1 MSDPSLFASPLVRQA
16 ARNLHTVE
24 WLSENDTWR
33 STWFCR
39 WYFWH
44 TRRMMAMTP
53 DEAAAWLPALA
64 FAVSCEKD
72 DSVLTEFARQPLPEP
87 LPPEALPWRD
97 ALIQVWEQY
106 PAATIRKE
114 TIRLAALVC
123 LDRRAERLPEWLR
136 EARRALD
143 LVWYSRHF
151 RLAALAGWRPRPGDG
166 PPHRDKTGTAEA
178 WVRFWEKLYQHPG
191 SQPDGL
197 FAATAL
203 LHLASIRPLPD
214 AGTGNRPAPC
224 AVPAQLLPPHSGMRQ
239 PENPGCPAL
248 MLSSTHEQNARDLGF
263 RAASPLPKVSAT
275 GTGLHR

>member
-1 MSDPSLFASPLVRQA
+1 MSDPSLSPLVRQA
-16 ARNLHTVE
+16 ARNLRTVE
-24 WLSENDTWR
+24 WLSENNTW
-33 STWFCR
+33 SSDLSYR
-39 WYFWH
+39 WDFWRI
-44 TRRMMAMTP
+44 RRMMVRTP

-64 FAVSCEKD
+64 FAVSREND
-72 DSVLTEFARQPLPEP
+72 PYILVELARQPLPEP

-97 ALIQVWEQY
+97 RLIRNWEQR
-106 PAATIRKE
+106 PVPTEEEKS
-114 TIRLAALVC
+114 IRLFALVR

-136 EARRALD
+136 EARRAPD
-143 LVWYSRHF
+143 LGWCARHL
-151 RLAALAGWRPRPGDG
+151 RLAALAGWRPRPGDA
-166 PPHRDKTGTAEA
+166 PPHGDKAEAAQA

-224 AVPAQLLPPHSGMRQ
+224 AFPAQLLPLHSGMRQ

>member
-1 MSDPSLFASPLVRQA
+1 MSNPSLFASPLARHA
-16 ARNLHTVE
+16 ARNLCALE
-24 WLSENDTWR
+24 CLSGTRTWSFNPFYR
-33 STWFCR
+33 R
-39 WYFWH
+39 YFWR

-72 DSVLTEFARQPLPEP
+72 DDVLVEFARWPLPEP
-87 LPPEALPWRD
+87 LPTEARPWRA
-97 ALIQVWEQY
+97 ALIRSWEQQR
-106 PAATIRKE
+106 AATSWGE
-114 TIRLAALVC
+114 TIRLAALVR
-123 LDRRAERLPEWLR
+123 LDRRVERLPEWLR
-136 EARRALD
+136 EARQAPD
-143 LVWYSRHF
+143 LGWYDRPLC
-151 RLAALAGWRPRPGDG
+151 LAALAGWRPRPGDA
-166 PPHRDKTGTAEA
+166 PPHGDKAEAAQA

-224 AVPAQLLPPHSGMRQ
+224 AFPAQLLPPHSGMRQ

>member
-1 MSDPSLFASPLVRQA
+1 MSEHHLAVSPLVRQA
-16 ARNLHTVE
+16 ARNLRTVE
-24 WLSENDTWR
+24 WLSENNTWSYDSSYRWNFWRTWR
-33 STWFCR
+33 T
-39 WYFWH
+39 
-44 TRRMMAMTP
+44 MAMTP
-53 DEAAAWLPALA
+53 DEAATWLPAV
-64 FAVSCEKD
+64 AVAVQWDAKTL
-72 DSVLTEFARQPLPEP
+72 VLDELTRWPIPEP

-97 ALIQVWEQY
+97 RLIQVWEQY
-106 PAATIRKE
+106 RPVTDGGK
-114 TIRLAALVC
+114 TIRLAALVR
-123 LDRRAERLPEWLR
+123 LDRRVERLPEWLR
-136 EARRALD
+136 EARRARD
-143 LVWYSRHF
+143 LWWYDRDF
-151 RLAALAGWRPRPGDG
+151 RLAALAGWRPRPGDA
-166 PPHRDKTGTAEA
+166 PPHGDKAEAAQA